1 MSPPAER
8 GATDT
13 KQFKD
18 IFLEHFCS
26 DDPPIPP
33 DVKTL
38 QDFSAYLR
46 YKSICLVDGEEPDP
60 LFLDTL
66 SFQAQITEVIIV

>member
-1 MSPPAER
+1 MSPPVER
-8 GATDT
+8 DAIDT

-26 DDPPIPP
+26 DDPPFPP

-38 QDFSAYLR
+38 QDFSAYLH
-46 YKSICLVDGEEPDP
+46 YKSIFLVDGEERDP

-66 SFQAQITEVIIV
+66 SFQAQITKVILV